1 LSGTGV
7 LTKNGAGTLTLN
19 SANTYSGGTVVDT
32 GILNYGANGALG
44 TGGVPTTPAATGR
57 LVVGDGTPLT
67 NSVVADSINPG
78 AGMGFEMTADNTNG
92 TVTTVTG
99 PVTFNADA
107 INGGHIA
114 GPTSSGHLHF
124 AGPVNLGGFGSSVSI
139 RLGNVRLSGGGSY
152 PEIQVRA
159 NTTSLGAHN
168 GIAPTA
174 VMDIAGNGSPT
185 VPTVFDLNGFNQT
198 LAGLKNVVA
207 PANLA
212 VVNNSSAML
221 GTLTLD
227 LAANSQS
234 FGGNIVGNLALTLS
248 SGIQV
253 LTGTN
258 AYTGNTTVSGG
269 TLAIAVPSVS
279 ANSTVSVASGAMLQ
293 LDFTTTN
300 QVAGLILNGVSQP
313 LGVYNSGTS
322 PLYISGT
329 GSLRV
334 AEPSVATNPTNIT
347 AVVNGTQY
355 DLSWPASHIG
365 WILQSNSVS
374 VASSASWF
382 PVANSASTN
391 RVLLNINPA
400 LPNVF
405 FRLVNP

>member
-1 LSGTGV
+1 
-7 LTKNGAGTLTLN
+7 
-19 SANTYSGGTVVDT
+19 
-32 GILNYGANGALG
+32 
-44 TGGVPTTPAATGR
+44 VPT
-57 LVVGDGTPLT
+57 
-67 NSVVADSINPG
+67 
-78 AGMGFEMTADNTNG
+78 
-92 TVTTVTG
+92 
-99 PVTFNADA
+99 
-107 INGGHIA
+107 
-114 GPTSSGHLHF
+114 
-124 AGPVNLGGFGSSVSI
+124 
-139 RLGNVRLSGGGSY
+139 Y
-152 PEIQVRA
+152 
-159 NTTSLGAHN
+159 
-168 GIAPTA
+168 
-174 VMDIAGNGSPT
+174 
-185 VPTVFDLNGFNQT
+185 FDLNGFNQT

-212 VVNNSSAML
+212 VVNNSSAAAS
-221 GTLTLD
+221 TLTLD

-234 FGGNIVGNLALTLS
+234 FGGNIVGNLALRLN

-269 TLAIAVPSVS
+269 TLAIAVPSLS

-300 QVAGLILNGVSQP
+300 QVTGLILNGVSQP

-355 DLSWPASHIG
+355 NLSWPASHIG
-365 WILQSNSVS
+365 WILQSNAVS

-382 PVANSASTN
+382 PVANSPSTN